1 MPPKKALRPPPSSE
15 LHEPYERYLYG
26 DLRHELSVRHIRIPR
41 SGHCLNTRVGFIQLL
56 RDWDEAQT
64 QTPETPRRT
73 SPRRTQNKNQTQM
86 TSTRVI
92 RARRGCRFRLINV
105 LLSPDFNRRWNE
117 MVTRGGKMEVNRLW
131 LDVHAAFMAQNSV
144 LDALHFQ
151 DALFVN
157 VTPNVILGH
166 SAARLLQMW
175 IEIVAMYRNAVA
187 QAKEAASHNDN
198 VHSFFD
204 FCAGR
209 LDLLYLHMAMLL
221 EPKLYEFVMGGKLS
235 AAEPFSKS
243 KTKTKT
249 VAAVESV
256 PATAAE
262 SKPGAAI
269 KATAAKAKAAT
280 PVQAIAETI
289 APTPTS
295 TKVAVTTPPNES
307 KLSGLLTQNPEMKE
321 PLSPAI
327 AKSPATTKTAAV
339 KANKSS
345 IKPKAKQA
353 KPAAS
358 PLKPAAQKKDHKAG
372 GKGKAPATAASFAK
386 ETKPKA
392 PASAA
397 TAKDTK
403 PKAMV
408 SVASAKETKPK
419 ASPSKQKQPA
429 SPAKPKVASKP
440 VIKKSSGGDKPA
452 HTTAHGKRPREEE
465 DTSIV
470 EVPTVSDIVPH
481 SGNKRVHT
489 TTTTISTALATR
501 STDMMLPP
509 DEWDILES
517 RLRKV
522 NENIDRCHCGL
533 SSVEGNVS
541 DSYKQS
547 LEADL
552 RFYSAIKQRLQE
564 QLLVVMQ
571 SGY

>member
-1 MPPKKALRPPPSSE
+1 MLPKKASRPPPSPE
-15 LHEPYERYLYG
+15 LHEPYESYLYA

-41 SGHCLNTRVGFIQLL
+41 SGQCLNTRVGFIQQL
-56 RDWDEAQT
+56 RDWDQEQT

-73 SPRRTQNKNQTQM
+73 SPRRNQSTNQTQM
-86 TSTRVI
+86 NSTRVI
-92 RARRGCRFRLINV
+92 RARRGCRFRIINV
-105 LLSPDFNRRWNE
+105 LLSPEFNRRWNE
-117 MVTRGGKMEVNRLW
+117 MVSRGGKMEVNRLW
-131 LDVHAAFMAQNSV
+131 LDVHAAFIAQNSA

-157 VTPNVILGH
+157 VTPNVILAH
-166 SAARLLQMW
+166 SAARLQQMW

-187 QAKEAASHNDN
+187 QAKEAADHNDN

-221 EPKLYEFVMGGKLS
+221 EPKLYEFVMSGKLS
-235 AAEPFSKS
+235 
-243 KTKTKT
+243 
-249 VAAVESV
+249 
-256 PATAAE
+256 
-262 SKPGAAI
+262 
-269 KATAAKAKAAT
+269 
-280 PVQAIAETI
+280 
-289 APTPTS
+289 
-295 TKVAVTTPPNES
+295 
-307 KLSGLLTQNPEMKE
+307 NPEMKE
-321 PLSPAI
+321 PLSPAV
-327 AKSPATTKTAAV
+327 AKSSATAKTAAV
-339 KANKSS
+339 KAHKSS
-345 IKPKAKQA
+345 TKAKQA
-353 KPAAS
+353 KPTGS
-358 PLKPAAQKKDHKAG
+358 PQKPATLKKVQKAA
-372 GKGKAPATAASFAK
+372 GKGKAPVTAAPGK
-386 ETKPKA
+386 ETKPKV
-392 PASAA
+392 PVSA
-397 TAKDTK
+397 
-403 PKAMV
+403 
-408 SVASAKETKPK
+408 ASAKETKPK
-419 ASPSKQKQPA
+419 ASPSKQKLSA
-429 SPAKPKVASKP
+429 SPSKLKVASKP
-440 VIKKSSGGDKPA
+440 ALKKSSVGDKPA
-452 HTTAHGKRPREEE
+452 QTTSHGKRKREEE
-465 DTSIV
+465 DTTVV

-501 STDMMLPP
+501 PTNMMLPP

-522 NENIDRCHCGL
+522 NENIDRCHRGL